1 MFHACPNPD
10 CAVHQAGG
18 LFPEPMPCVLCGTP
32 LAEARIVV
40 DPVSSSGGARTEEEK
55 AIVEGY
61 PYVMALPYS
70 RMLQEPDGRNRLE
83 LLAYTLQNALKYM
96 GLLVVGEYHASDLR
110 LPKLN
115 DLFRQNLYQPSFGN
129 WNAFLREG
137 ISALEAEG
145 HTWRF
150 PEIGEAY
157 RKVETAK
164 KAKMYPT
171 ETAYTDDQGLQA
183 FRKVDGTAIGTLI
196 NFRNKYLGHGVPL
209 NREQCADL
217 YARHKPILDDFLQ
230 ALSFAPDLTLVRAE
244 RTHLFRL
251 TGTAPG
257 EVDGRQ
263 PTASEREKVWVE
275 HSDGRRMELMP
286 FFILPGQVAGVGAE
300 SGVLVYEQ
308 FTGGKR
314 LVFHGPDSSHGES
327 VGEVLERLKS
337 MIRLKEEEPP
347 IPAEGMTEAVFSHRL
362 AQWNESVMAG
372 LHRERKVIPNLYQ
385 PRAEAEQELKGW
397 TGAQAPLLV
406 IAAEAGSGKTN
417 LLAEMA
423 RQYSELELPTLL
435 IRAARMES
443 PDLEEV
449 LRGVLN
455 VEADV
460 DVAALPVLDRP
471 VDAPLMILVDGGNE
485 HAEPD
490 VLMDRLLAFLGR
502 TPVGV
507 KVVLSWRVDTP
518 AALPVLDEQQA
529 QLVYPAAQREG
540 DHILAKSALRLGAL
554 DRQEIEGAWDRYL
567 AHPSKAYRPQFHFQQ
582 LVEVDRPL
590 TEQFANPLLLRMFM
604 ELFHQRGLKHKP
616 KGMADIWALW
626 WRDQRTREREAGFL
640 EAFATLLMEA
650 GESKVPLD
658 ALFDHA
664 ALGPEVRNIQVDS
677 AYQQLLRRGVLSQ
690 SFAGEELEVGFTME
704 AAWFFVLGE
713 IAGREEWTAEKVA
726 ERLAESP
733 RWRAPLQSMVRAR
746 VGRGGLDLLCD
757 CIDHEGVPDE
767 FSAEA
772 LAQAFMLRRPEEVIE
787 ALLSD
792 ATASD
797 WEVIR
802 MAVDWLTEGQKVV
815 KSAEVCS
822 AVVPH
827 LQGAPISAGFIRTLF
842 MRANHDEKQVMVE
855 VLESLM
861 ESLDGPTEWGYAG
874 KVFRFAGDYA
884 RALTCHERALEL
896 VVATEGRD
904 SAAYADLS
912 YSMSS
917 TLDKAGRYEE
927 AIQHCQEAL
936 RVEELLYG
944 SDSEEVAGTYYRMG
958 WILNM
963 QDKSEEAIAWMLK
976 ALAIEEKTLGLWHKS
991 TAATLGGLCSA
1002 YRSAGQLEQAM
1013 EYAQRGHA
1021 IEERIYP
1028 KGASTLGPNHYNMGR
1043 ILLEMGKP
1051 DDALAQFLE
1060 GAAIF
1065 EAAVGPKHRNTL
1077 RNRTFIG
1084 MALTACGRQEEAR
1097 THLEETLQWQREGQ
1111 VRPADLQATEEAL
1124 AALG

>member
-40 DPVSSSGGARTEEEK
+40 DPVSSSGGARTEEEQ

-164 KAKMYPT
+164 KAKKYPT

-209 NREQCADL
+209 NRDQCADL

-230 ALSFAPDLTLVRAE
+230 ALAFAPDLTLVRAE

-251 TGTAPG
+251 TGTVPE

-263 PTASEREKVWVE
+263 PTAAEREKVWVE

-347 IPAEGMTEAVFSHRL
+347 IPAEGMTEAVFSQRL
-362 AQWNESVMAG
+362 TQWNEAVMAG
-372 LHRERKVIPNLYQ
+372 LHQERKVIPNLYQ

-423 RQYSELELPTLL
+423 RQYNELELSTLL

-471 VDAPLMILVDGGNE
+471 VDAPLMILIDGGNE

-502 TPVGV
+502 TPAGV

-529 QLVYPAAQREG
+529 RLVYPAAQREG

-554 DRQEIEGAWDRYL
+554 DRQEIEGAWNRYL
-567 AHPSKAYRPQFHFQQ
+567 AHPSKAYRPQFDFQK

-640 EAFATLLMEA
+640 EEFATLLMEA

-726 ERLAESP
+726 KRLAESP

-746 VGRGGLDLLCD
+746 VGRGGLELLCD

-802 MAVDWLTEGQKVV
+802 MAVNWLSGSQKLVQ
-815 KSAEVCS
+815 AA
-822 AVVPH
+822 AVSEALLAH
-827 LQGAPISAGFIRTLF
+827 IEGAPVGPELF
-842 MRANHDEKQVMVE
+842 ETMYTR
-855 VLESLM
+855 L
-861 ESLDGPTEWGYAG
+861 SLDGRKQLVGMLEAQLEGLDRAVDWQCAADVFSSAGEYAKAESCQRKAVDQFRAEKG
-874 KVFRFAGDYA
+874 EESNEAIEALHELAAILSKVGQ
-884 RALTCHERALEL
+884 
-896 VVATEGRD
+896 
-904 SAAYADLS
+904 
-912 YSMSS
+912 
-917 TLDKAGRYEE
+917 YEE
-927 AIQHCQEAL
+927 ALAMSLKVLENRRAAL
-936 RVEELLYG
+936 GSEGIGIAHFVYRV
-944 SDSEEVAGTYYRMG
+944 G
-958 WILNM
+958 WILNLM
-963 QDKSEEAIAWMLK
+963 DRGAESLPYLEECLD
-976 ALAIEEKTLGLWHKS
+976 
-991 TAATLGGLCSA
+991 
-1002 YRSAGQLEQAM
+1002 LEQKFLGEQHKDTAYSYAALSSAHRGLGHLEEAM
-1013 EYAQRGHA
+1013 EYALRGHA
-1021 IEERIYP
+1021 IEERLLP
-1028 KGASTLGPNHYNMGR
+1028 PGASSLGPNHYNMGR
-1043 ILLEMGKP
+1043 ICLDMGRFEE
-1051 DDALAQFLE
+1051 ALNQFKQAE
-1060 GAAIF
+1060 AIF
-1065 EAAVGPKHRNTL
+1065 HANLGELHRNTL
-1077 RNRTFIG
+1077 RNNTYMGQAMIG
-1084 MALTACGRQEEAR
+1084 CGLLDEAR
-1097 THLEETLQWQREGQ
+1097 LLLEQTLQAQRSGECPPHWLEETE
-1111 VRPADLQATEEAL
+1111 AAL
-1124 AALG
+1124 ART

>member
-1 MFHACPNPD
+1 MFHACPNSD

-18 LFPEPMPCVLCGTP
+18 LFPEVMPCVLCGTP
-32 LAEARIVV
+32 LAEARIAV

-164 KAKMYPT
+164 KAKKYPT
-171 ETAYTDDQGLQA
+171 ETTYTDDQGLQA

-209 NREQCADL
+209 NREQCAEL
-217 YARHKPILDDFLQ
+217 YAQYKPILDDFLQ
-230 ALSFAPDLTLVRAE
+230 GLVFAPDLTLVRAE

-251 TGTAPG
+251 TGTAPE

-347 IPAEGMTEAVFSHRL
+347 IPAEGMTEAVFSQRL
-362 AQWNESVMAG
+362 AQWNESVMSG

-423 RQYSELELPTLL
+423 RQYGELGLSALL

-455 VEADV
+455 VSTDV
-460 DVAALPVLDRP
+460 DVAALQVLDRP

-485 HAEPD
+485 HAEPA
-490 VLMDRLLAFLGR
+490 VLMDRLLDFLSR
-502 TPVGV
+502 TPRGV
-507 KVVLSWRVDTP
+507 KVVLSWRADTP
-518 AALPVLDEQQA
+518 AALPVLDERQA
-529 QLVYPAAQREG
+529 RLVYPAAQREG

-567 AHPSKAYRPQFHFQQ
+567 AHPSKAYRPQFDFQK

-772 LAQAFMLRRPEEVIE
+772 LAQAFMLRNPEEVIE
-787 ALLSD
+787 ALLAD

-802 MAVDWLTEGQKVV
+802 MALNWLSGSQKLVQMTAVSEALLRHLEGAPVGPRLFEAMYSRLSLEGRQQLVGMLEAQLEGLVKAVDWQCAADVFSNAGEYSKAEACQRQAADSFRTEMGEESK
-815 KSAEVCS
+815 EY
-822 AVVPH
+822 
-827 LQGAPISAGFIRTLF
+827 I
-842 MRANHDEKQVMVE
+842 
-855 VLESLM
+855 ESLH
-861 ESLDGPTEWGYAG
+861 ELAAILS
-874 KVFRFAGDYA
+874 KV
-884 RALTCHERALEL
+884 
-896 VVATEGRD
+896 
-904 SAAYADLS
+904 
-912 YSMSS
+912 
-917 TLDKAGRYEE
+917 GRYEE
-927 AIQHCQEAL
+927 ALVMSQKVLENRRLVLGSEGIGIAHFVY
-936 RVEELLYG
+936 RV
-944 SDSEEVAGTYYRMG
+944 G
-958 WILNM
+958 WILILM
-963 QDKSEEAIAWMLK
+963 DRRKEALPYFEESLKLEQKFLGEQHQDTAYTYAAIASAHRGLGN
-976 ALAIEEKTLGLWHKS
+976 LEE
-991 TAATLGGLCSA
+991 
-1002 YRSAGQLEQAM
+1002 AM

-1021 IEERIYP
+1021 IEERILP
-1028 KGASTLGPNHYNMGR
+1028 PGASSLGPNHYNMGR
-1043 ILLEMGKP
+1043 ICLDMERF
-1051 DDALAQFLE
+1051 DEALDQFKKAE
-1060 GAAIF
+1060 AIF
-1065 EAAVGPKHRNTL
+1065 HANLGELHRNTL
-1077 RNRTFIG
+1077 RNNTYMGQAMIG
-1084 MALTACGRQEEAR
+1084 CGLLDEAR
-1097 THLEETLQWQREGQ
+1097 LLLERTLQAQRSGECPPHWLEETE
-1111 VRPADLQATEEAL
+1111 AAL
-1124 AALG
+1124 ART

>member
-1 MFHACPNPD
+1 MSCPV
-10 CAVHQAGG
+10 CQAP
-18 LFPEPMPCVLCGTP
+18 LVDVQATDEPTASRSDFEQRVLD
-32 LAEARIVV
+32 R
-40 DPVSSSGGARTEEEK
+40 
-55 AIVEGY
+55 Y
-61 PYVMALPYS
+61 PYVIALPY
-70 RMLQEPDGRNRLE
+70 RNMLDEQDGRGRLD

-96 GLLVVGEYHASDLR
+96 GLLVVGEYHASNLR
-110 LPKLN
+110 LPQLN
-115 DLFRQNLYQPSFGN
+115 ELFKHNLYQPSFGN
-129 WNAFLREG
+129 WNQFLREG
-137 ISALEAEG
+137 IAALEKEG
-145 HTWRF
+145 HSWVF
-150 PEIGEAY
+150 PEVKEGYAT
-157 RKVETAK
+157 VETARRCK
-164 KAKMYPT
+164 KYPV
-171 ETAYTDDQGLQA
+171 ETAYTDE
-183 FRKVDGTAIGTLI
+183 DGQMAYRIIKETAIGTLI
-196 NFRNKYLGHGVPL
+196 NFRNRHLGHGTPL
-209 NREQCADL
+209 NKTKAEEL
-217 YARHKPILDDFLQ
+217 YCQFKPILDDLLDGLAF
-230 ALSFAPDLTLVRAE
+230 SESLTMVRAE
-244 RTHLFRL
+244 RNELFRL
-251 TGTAPG
+251 TGCSP
-257 EVDGRQ
+257 EPILGRTLEKKDQ
-263 PTASEREKVWVE
+263 SKVWVE
-275 HSDGRRMELMP
+275 DEGGRRLEVMP
-286 FFILPGQVAGVGAE
+286 FFILPGQVAGADPD

-314 LVFHGPDSSHGES
+314 IVFHGPDSSHGES
-327 VGEVLERLKS
+327 AGEVLERLKS

-347 IPAEGMTEAVFSHRL
+347 IPAEGLTQAVFSQRL
-362 AQWNESVMAG
+362 VQWNESVMAG

-385 PRAEAEQELKGW
+385 PRLEAEQELKGW

-417 LLAEMA
+417 LLSEMT
-423 RQYSELELPTLL
+423 RQYVELGLPALL

-443 PDLEEV
+443 SDLEQV
-449 LRGVLN
+449 LRGVFN
-455 VEADV
+455 VAADV
-460 DVAALPVLDRP
+460 DVANLPVLDRP
-471 VDAPLMILVDGGNE
+471 ADAPLMILVDGGNE
-485 HAEPD
+485 HSAPD
-490 VLMDRLLAFLGR
+490 VLMDRLLAFLDR
-502 TPVGV
+502 APHGV

-518 AALPVLDEQQA
+518 TALPVLDEQQA

-554 DRQEIEGAWDRYL
+554 DRQEIEGAWNRYL
-567 AHPSKAYRPQFHFQQ
+567 AHPSKAYRPQFDFQK

-650 GESKVPLD
+650 GESKLPLD

-677 AYQQLLRRGVLSQ
+677 AYQQLLRHGVLSQ

-733 RWRAPLQSMVRAR
+733 RWRAPLKSMVRTK

-772 LAQAFMLRRPEEVIE
+772 LAQAFMLRPPVEVIE
-787 ALLSD
+787 ALLAD

-797 WEVIR
+797 WEVIC

-861 ESLDGPTEWGYAG
+861 ESLDGPTEWGNAG

-912 YSMSS
+912 YTMSF
-917 TLDKAGRYEE
+917 TLEKAGRYEE

-944 SDSEEVAGTYYRMG
+944 LDSEEVAGTYYRMG

-963 QDKSEEAIAWMLK
+963 QDKPEEAIEWMLK

-991 TAATLGGLCSA
+991 TAAHLIGLCSA
-1002 YRSAGQLEQAM
+1002 YRSAGQLKQAM

-1060 GAAIF
+1060 AAAIF
-1065 EAAVGPKHRNTL
+1065 EAAVGLKHRNTL

-1084 MALTACGRQEEAR
+1084 MALTACGRREEAR
-1097 THLEETLQWQREGQ
+1097 SHLQETLQWQKEGQ
-1111 VRPADLQATEEAL
+1111 VLPSDLKATERAL
-1124 AALG
+1124 AEVSLN